1 MPHLAIEY
9 APSLD
14 RYAKIGD
21 LCRALH
27 AEMTRIDLFPL
38 AGIRVRA
45 YRADFAIVADGLD
58 QNAFVAMTLN
68 VGAGRTTQ
76 ELKTAGD
83 RLFAVAQDALAVPLA
98 TQHFALSLEIRQID
112 PELSWKKTPI
122 HARLSGKT

>member
-1 MPHLAIEY
+1 MAIEY

-14 RYAKIGD
+14 RYADIAD
-21 LCRALH
+21 VCRALH
-27 AEMTRIDLFPL
+27 AEMMQIDLFPL

-68 VGAGRTTQ
+68 VGAGRS
-76 ELKTAGD
+76 EAKLKAAGD
-83 RLFAVAQDALAVPLA
+83 RLFAVAQQALSVPLA

-112 PELSWKKTPI
+112 PVLTWKQTPI
-122 HARLSGKT
+122 HTRLKGKS